1 MMGNPTFFQL
11 EKSIEKISVNQ
22 NPDKKITEV
31 KAYPEVFCCCGF
43 DLVFLFSK

>member
-22 NPDKKITEV
+22 KPDKKITEV
-31 KAYPEVFCCCGF
+31 KAYPEVFCCGF
-43 DLVFLFSK
+43 DLIFLFSK